1 MKVAGFTFIKNAVNN
16 DYPIIEAIT
25 SILPICDEF
34 VVAVGKSEDET
45 LELIKSI
52 PSDRIK
58 IIETDWDGNPTI
70 WGENFRRETNKAL
83 AAISKDVDWYFYI
96 QGDECVH
103 EKYLDTI
110 KKEMTQT
117 LNNPKI
123 EGLLIKYAHFYGTFH
138 HIAVSRRWYRRE
150 IRLIK
155 NINGLHSYKDAQGFR
170 INDRKINVKLIDAYM
185 YHYGWVKPPKSFNN
199 KRSLGDRM
207 TINEGE
213 FDFGNADRLVDF
225 KGSHPQVMAKRIQ
238 QMDWNFNID
247 ITKLKKHLS
256 LRRQF
261 LQWIE
266 VKFGKRIF
274 EYKNYKIVAKYD

>member
-1 MKVAGFTFIKNAVNN
+1 VLIYFEEKLLKIYKSKCPVIQQ
-16 DYPIIEAIT
+16 
-25 SILPICDEF
+25 SI
-34 VVAVGKSEDET
+34 
-45 LELIKSI
+45 
-52 PSDRIK
+52 
-58 IIETDWDGNPTI
+58 
-70 WGENFRRETNKAL
+70 
-83 AAISKDVDWYFYI
+83 FY
-96 QGDECVH
+96 
-103 EKYLDTI
+103 
-110 KKEMTQT
+110 
-117 LNNPKI
+117 
-123 EGLLIKYAHFYGTFH
+123 
-138 HIAVSRRWYRRE
+138 
-150 IRLIK
+150 
-155 NINGLHSYKDAQGFR
+155 
-170 INDRKINVKLIDAYM
+170 KINVKLIDAYM

>member
-1 MKVAGFTFIKNAVNN
+1 
-16 DYPIIEAIT
+16 
-25 SILPICDEF
+25 
-34 VVAVGKSEDET
+34 VAVGKSEDET

-58 IIETDWDGNPTI
+58 IIETDWDGNPAI